1 MLAKLKHFKILERVI
16 EQFIP
21 NDRISGNPS
30 ILIDLCVALLL
41 RDSQAKSFAHYYMER
56 FPNGTKSNHSSFWS
70 LFARIITSKD
80 LDKN

>member
-30 ILIDLCVALLL
+30 VLIDVHIALLL
-41 RDSQAKSFAHYYMER
+41 RDSQAKSFAHYYVER
-56 FPNGTKSNHSSFWS
+56 FPNGKKSNHSSFWR